1 MKESDNNQIEDK
13 KFLTAKEHRL
23 IFKKYKP
30 IEKIGSGSFSSV
42 FLCKN
47 ILTNEF
53 FSMKAENMRSKSK
66 FLKSEAFHL
75 VLLKG
80 FGIPECISFGH
91 TKTHYVLIETLLGKT
106 LLSIAQEINN
116 GLKLTDICLC
126 ALQILDRIEWVHS
139 KNMIHRDIKP
149 ENFLFGIKDPDV
161 LYLIDFG
168 LCKKYRS
175 DKTGKHMMP
184 KLTGK
189 FNGTVRYA
197 SVNSLKGKE
206 CSRRDDLISIGYMLI
221 YLKNYE
227 LPWKDTLHN
236 IERDEYFDMLCAK
249 QSAQTKNLCKNLPKE
264 FNDYMNYVYSLKFEQ
279 DPNYEYLKSL
289 FKQILNHLCN
299 NPKNDNYISFSWLN
313 EEKKNKS
320 KSPILK
326 FRRNKSPQYN
336 LLQKIQLNHEKNKTI
351 SDTLVNTGVTSKSVD
366 KTSGNT
372 IDIKNSF
379 GINSNDSNKF
389 FPRKFKNCK
398 ISKGDEV
405 EFVNDSKLRFSIS
418 PENDDYS
425 NQKSYLI
432 YNSKINSINKSIN
445 QNLPIKKFNK
455 EVYSYKKIIPSNRNS
470 VKISEKTSHIK
481 KENQK
486 KIINNMQTQKIM
498 TQLNQNKVANYR
510 HSKIN
515 STLNTINQNPNN
527 KLINK
532 TINNTYKSL
541 LSNTEHIEKKKYI
554 SKFPQNKKKSLD
566 KKDVNVNVRKKN
578 LISPELKSNKYCYNS
593 LLDNYC
599 SEGNFRL
606 NDPTA
611 NFSINNDYSAN
622 NIQIFDNNENLSLMN
637 KNQFDY
643 QRSSCEKSRNN
654 YSVQKYDVKSDNN
667 LCINYRRRFKPK
679 SDNLDK
685 EVDKNKKKDNFKY
698 KKIDFGSSI
707 VSTFDNK
714 IAKDNLAVNS
724 GKNYISLKNRYINY
738 NNSPKNQSIS

>member
-1 MKESDNNQIEDK
+1 
-13 KFLTAKEHRL
+13 
-23 IFKKYKP
+23 
-30 IEKIGSGSFSSV
+30 
-42 FLCKN
+42 
-47 ILTNEF
+47 
-53 FSMKAENMRSKSK
+53 
-66 FLKSEAFHL
+66 
-75 VLLKG
+75 
-80 FGIPECISFGH
+80 
-91 TKTHYVLIETLLGKT
+91 
-106 LLSIAQEINN
+106 
-116 GLKLTDICLC
+116 
-126 ALQILDRIEWVHS
+126 
-139 KNMIHRDIKP
+139 
-149 ENFLFGIKDPDV
+149 
-161 LYLIDFG
+161 
-168 LCKKYRS
+168 
-175 DKTGKHMMP
+175 
-184 KLTGK
+184 
-189 FNGTVRYA
+189 
-197 SVNSLKGKE
+197 
-206 CSRRDDLISIGYMLI
+206 
-221 YLKNYE
+221 
-227 LPWKDTLHN
+227 
-236 IERDEYFDMLCAK
+236 
-249 QSAQTKNLCKNLPKE
+249 
-264 FNDYMNYVYSLKFEQ
+264 
-279 DPNYEYLKSL
+279 
-289 FKQILNHLCN
+289 
-299 NPKNDNYISFSWLN
+299 
-313 EEKKNKS
+313 
-320 KSPILK
+320 
-326 FRRNKSPQYN
+326 
-336 LLQKIQLNHEKNKTI
+336 
-351 SDTLVNTGVTSKSVD
+351 
-366 KTSGNT
+366 
-372 IDIKNSF
+372 
-379 GINSNDSNKF
+379 
-389 FPRKFKNCK
+389 
-398 ISKGDEV
+398 
-405 EFVNDSKLRFSIS
+405 
-418 PENDDYS
+418 
-425 NQKSYLI
+425 
-432 YNSKINSINKSIN
+432 
-445 QNLPIKKFNK
+445 
-455 EVYSYKKIIPSNRNS
+455 
-470 VKISEKTSHIK
+470 
-481 KENQK
+481 
-486 KIINNMQTQKIM
+486 MQTQKIM

-527 KLINK
+527 KLINN